1 METAKGSFSLEVM
14 DPDNISGWR
23 DEDPYFGSEKRG
35 KNIILYDWFAM
46 TSKVDSV
53 ESLLNQLGLKTS
65 LPFKETKGFY
75 GYRSRLKFDGISIY
89 YDYCY
94 KDTDYPLLELT
105 GQGCRDY
112 ETYTDGNWGRLFQL
126 ALDTDN
132 YHVTRLDVAYD
143 DHEGILDINKIVRKT
158 EKRHFVSRSQ
168 VGTITNSF
176 DRDKDAYSVMSVSYT
191 HLTLPTNS
199 RV

>member
-75 GYRSRLKFDGISIY
+75 GYRSRLKFDGISI
-89 YDYCY
+89 
-94 KDTDYPLLELT
+94 
-105 GQGCRDY
+105 Q
-112 ETYTDGNWGRLFQL
+112 
-126 ALDTDN
+126 
-132 YHVTRLDVAYD
+132 
-143 DHEGILDINKIVRKT
+143 
-158 EKRHFVSRSQ
+158 
-168 VGTITNSF
+168 
-176 DRDKDAYSVMSVSYT
+176 
-191 HLTLPTNS
+191 
-199 RV
+199 